1 MTGVASGAV
10 TFDDQVRAALDS
22 LPSHVA
28 TALENVAVVVEDEN
42 PEDPD
47 LFGLYQGVP
56 LPKRGDMTGQL
67 PDKISI
73 YRIPL
78 EESFPNPEELQ
89 EEIRITVLHELAHYF
104 GLDEERIAEL
114 GYD

>member
-1 MTGVASGAV
+1 VS
-10 TFDDQVRAALDS
+10 FEDHVRAALDE
-22 LPSHVA
+22 LPPHLA
-28 TALENVAVVVEDEN
+28 GALENVAVVVEDEH
-42 PEDPD
+42 PDDPD
-47 LFGLYQGVP
+47 LFGLYHGVP
-56 LPKRGDMTGQL
+56 LPERGDMAGSL

-78 EESFPNPEELQ
+78 EETFSDPDDLR

-104 GLDEERIAEL
+104 GLGEERIAEL

>member
-1 MTGVASGAV
+1 MT
-10 TFDDQVRAALDS
+10 FEDHVRAALDE
-22 LPSHVA
+22 LPPDLA
-28 TALENVAVVVEDEN
+28 QALENIAVVVEDEH
-42 PEDPD
+42 PDDPD
-47 LFGLYQGVP
+47 LFGLYHGVP
-56 LPKRGDMTGQL
+56 LPERGDMGGVL

-78 EESFPNPEELQ
+78 EETFRDPNELR

-104 GLDEERIAEL
+104 GLDEDRIADL